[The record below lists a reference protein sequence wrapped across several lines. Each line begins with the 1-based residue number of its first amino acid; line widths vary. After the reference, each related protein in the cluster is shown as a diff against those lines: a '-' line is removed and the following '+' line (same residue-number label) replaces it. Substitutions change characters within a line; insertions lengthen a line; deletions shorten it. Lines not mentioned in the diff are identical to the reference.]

1 MNKTKALTWFDEV
14 ATKIPGRRAHGPPP
28 RVRDVYDSAR
38 FDGDFDDEQED
49 ANEAAA
55 LAFVVAA
62 EQAIKRVFPPG
73 DPVARRWD
81 EIFKAGTTTGALT
94 NEINVDAATAL
105 FREAHEILR
114 SDRFATLMDGVRAE
128 TVGELVDQAE
138 ALLSQGWLAAAMVT
152 AGGAVESALRH
163 LCASASPPITID
175 GHGSIEKYNAA
186 IGKRRNE
193 GTEVLTVNQSKMVT
207 AWGGYRN
214 DAAHDPI
221 KFAGE
226 HSKESVRTIVDGVRQ
241 FLGNLER

>member
-1 MNKTKALTWFDEV
+1 MNKTKALAWFDEV
-14 ATKIPGRRAHGPPP
+14 AKKIPGRRSHGPPP
-28 RVRDVYDSAR
+28 RVRDVYESPRHQHD
-38 FDGDFDDEQED
+38 FGDDQED

-55 LAFVVAA
+55 LAFVMPA

-73 DPVARRWD
+73 DPVVRRWD
-81 EIFKAGTTTGALT
+81 EIFKAGTSTGALT
-94 NEINVDAATAL
+94 NEINVDAAVAL

-152 AGGAVESALRH
+152 AGSAVESALRH
-163 LCASASPPITID
+163 LCAGASPPVTID

-193 GTEVLTVNQSKMVT
+193 GTELLSANQSKMVT

-221 KFAGE
+221 RFAGE
-226 HSKESVRTIVDGVRQ
+226 QSKESVRTIIDGIRQ